1 MRDKF
6 GGKRVPPMPAIF
18 PCPNCANP
26 RKSADASC
34 EKCEYPRHARPLRE
48 VANSEDKKKRRFQFR
63 LSALFVCTTVAALV
77 FAGAK
82 KWGLEGLQERVAIA
96 LIVASIP
103 APLIEF
109 VYRFDKHHRN
119 I

>member
-1 MRDKF
+1 ME
-6 GGKRVPPMPAIF
+6 
-18 PCPNCANP
+18 
-26 RKSADASC
+26 
-34 EKCEYPRHARPLRE
+34 EKKNE
-48 VANSEDKKKRRFQFR
+48 RRFQFHLR
-63 LSALFVCTTVAALV
+63 TLLVCTTVAAIV

-82 KWGLEGLQERVAIA
+82 KWGLEGLQERIAIA

-109 VYRFDKHHRN
+109 IYRFDRDYRN